1 MIRTTLLAAGLAF
14 SIGTASMAQEKKPL
28 KVFILAGQSNMEG
41 HGNVMLTER
50 AVANM
55 KKNGTYDRDKSN
67 YLEYLVEHSEN
78 NERYRHL

>member
-1 MIRTTLLAAGLAF
+1 MTMKTTTILATALAL
-14 SIGTASMAQEKKPL
+14 SIGTTSMAQEKKPL

-55 KKNGTYDRDKSN
+55 KKNGAYERDKSN
-67 YLEYLVEHSEN
+67 
-78 NERYRHL
+78 